1 MGPARVAWNQ
11 GVQKRVAQTS
21 SMLAQMKGVKMMG
34 LSDYILGSIQGFR
47 IYEVNLSKK
56 FRMMVVWLN
65 AIGKMSQQ
73 IQSWISAILIYP
85 VVHIQPILLT
95 SCLPCL

>member
-21 SMLAQMKGVKMMG
+21 SMLAQMKGIKMMG
-34 LSDYILGSIQGFR
+34 LSDYIMTSIQGYR
-47 IYEVNLSKK
+47 VVEVNISKK

-65 AIGKMSQQ
+65 AIGESSRQLMSG
-73 IQSWISAILIYP
+73 AVLY
-85 VVHIQPILLT
+85 
-95 SCLPCL
+95 